1 MGRTGPTQA
10 PVGARTGRGWL
21 STDATANTL
30 RVTARTV
37 YGLINRGELIAYRFG
52 RVIRLKADEVDAF
65 IESCRIEPGTL
76 EHLYPDAG
84 APAGGGDEGDDED

>member
-52 RVIRLKADEVDAF
+52 RVIRVRVEDLDAF
-65 IESCRIEPGTL
+65 M
-76 EHLYPDAG
+76 AG
-84 APAGGGDEGDDED
+84 ARIPPGGLDHLSPQRAGDAPSDSA